1 MAAEPR
7 VVIGPYQENV
17 SLRDL
22 FKSRTTN
29 EDDWIHRV
37 LRHNNV
43 ETSVFLTQDWP
54 ELANDWDSNYVG
66 VLVSENEAKL
76 LENDLPLRDTVLK
89 IQSKKDFIAGPDSE
103 ERQKTAIEIARVKA
117 EEGLLKPVEDAT
129 PGEID
134 SALAVIGA
142 EDPTKVLVIS
152 EDRELV
158 LHPVL
163 KEASVWD
170 PYRHLD
176 LVKECFEDGEA
187 FPARRINELVNACG
201 GVVSF
206 LLTLQEAK
214 KELRVKYGKEYCN
227 SEKISFPFGMPE
239 QQMED
244 LYENYGQHLL
254 KSRGIDLDTHKSYVS
269 YYMKFLEYD
278 EKQPLPKEGIFI
290 TASEHNRRFIKV
302 TELDLAREKAGE
314 AFDLYHFD
322 TASGFYNPQD
332 ERASKT
338 LADLWKNP
346 DNSYFKFQFLA
357 ARAMRSFV
365 ALMRIP
371 KAENP
376 RENKL
381 VNMPEARLI
390 SNLNLG
396 EFADRQDMGSR
407 IGSYL
412 RSPEIIKIK
421 NMADFDQAFGR
432 VDGSVVE
439 PWPEDA
445 PEGVDQENYDL
456 ERKLIARMVVANRT
470 TLKPLGAADAK
481 GRPILIH
488 EKIFG
493 EEMASYHNAS
503 KFKAVTSKPDHV
515 FRVFSDEESFG
526 FVMGEGQWDQKAI
539 KASGEDRVECRL
551 IDDDDLYYA
560 MGNKD
565 TGFHEALVGSAS
577 SLIES
582 GRKAARRY
590 AYELAKTNIT
600 MHQGG
605 GTRSIMGEFYEGA
618 IQAWKEGHRNF
629 LCIGHRVDVAS
640 RKEGSQKTKLREH
653 DLHVEYGSHGTQ
665 YMAFGKDCFHT
676 LTHDHMPER
685 KHAIIAPAHVVTAF
699 IGGAGTED
707 EYYPAMYHNLM
718 VAVRGHGIFPGF
730 DNTQQKR
737 IHFVNSKVKNGAKEE
752 YGFYNA
758 LKDSMTPRQWELLNV
773 HFYDTEELALEARN
787 KYAAD
792 LGYDI
797 HLPRDQINQKPDL
810 RAEL

>member
-7 VVIGPYQENV
+7 VVIGPYRPNV
-17 SLRDL
+17 SIRDL
-22 FKSRTTN
+22 FRSRAAN
-29 EDDWIHRV
+29 DNSWEHRV
-37 LRHNNV
+37 LSHNGI

-54 ELANDWDSNYVG
+54 ELANDWDPDYVG

-89 IQSKKDFIAGPDSE
+89 IQSKKDFIFGPDSE
-103 ERQKTAIEIARVKA
+103 ELEKNSIEIAYGKA
-117 EEGLLKPVEDAT
+117 AEGLLKPVEDAT
-129 PGEID
+129 SGEID

-158 LHPVL
+158 LHPLL

-170 PYRHLD
+170 SYRHLD
-176 LVKECFEDGEA
+176 LVEECFQEGEA

-201 GVVSF
+201 GTVSF

-214 KELRVKYGKEYCN
+214 KELRIKFGKEYCEA
-227 SEKISFPFGMPE
+227 EKITFPWGLDEHQQDE
-239 QQMED
+239 Q
-244 LYENYGQHLL
+244 YENYGRHAL
-254 KSRGIDLDTHKSYVS
+254 KKQGIDLDTHKSYVS
-269 YYMKFLEYD
+269 YYMKFLKYD
-278 EKQPLPKEGIFI
+278 PKQPLPEEGVFV
-290 TASEHNRRFIKV
+290 TASEHNRRFVKV

-332 ERASKT
+332 EKASKT

-346 DNSYFKFQFLA
+346 DNPYFKFQFLA
-357 ARAMRSFV
+357 ARAMRSFT

-371 KAENP
+371 KAEKP

-381 VNMPEARLI
+381 VNMPDARLI
-390 SNLNLG
+390 SNLNFG

-421 NMADFDQAFGR
+421 NMADFDTAFGR
-432 VDGSVVE
+432 VDGAVIE
-439 PWPEDA
+439 PWPEEA
-445 PEGVDQENYDL
+445 PEGVDQEIYEL
-456 ERKLIARMVVANRT
+456 ERKLIARMVIANRT
-470 TLKPLGAADAK
+470 TLKPLGAEDAK

-503 KFKAVTSKPDHV
+503 KFRAVTSRPDHV
-515 FRVFSDEESFG
+515 FRVYSDEESFG
-526 FVMGEGQWDQKAI
+526 FVMGEGQWDQKAV
-539 KASGEDRVECRL
+539 KVPSANHVECRL
-551 IDDDDLYYA
+551 MNDDDLYYA
-560 MGNKD
+560 TGNKD
-565 TGFHEALVGSAS
+565 TGFHEALIGSAS

-590 AYELAKTNIT
+590 AYETAKTNIT

-605 GTRSIMGEFYEGA
+605 GTRSVMGEFYEGA
-618 IQAWKEGHRNF
+618 IEALKEGHRKF

-665 YMAFGKDCFHT
+665 YMSFGKDCFHT

-685 KHAIIAPAHVVTAF
+685 KHAIIASAHVVTAF

-707 EYYPAMYHNLM
+707 EYFPVMYHNLM
-718 VAVRGHGIFPGF
+718 VAVRGHGMFPGF

-758 LKDSMTPRQWELLNV
+758 LKDSMTPRQRELLNV
-773 HFYDTEELALEARN
+773 HFYDTEGQALAVRN
-787 KYAAD
+787 TYAAE

-797 HLPRDQINQKPDL
+797 HLPREQINQRPDL
-810 RAEL
+810 RIEI